1 MNGAARCTSLVHKH
15 NARQMDMGLSRLLVL
30 ILCIR
35 LRVREAATI
44 DPEESLQVMTLS
56 LS

>member
-15 NARQMDMGLSRLLVL
+15 NARQMDTGLSRLLVL

-44 DPEESLQVMTLS
+44 DPEESLQVMALS